1 MGDLLKDGL
10 AWLTTQLKAS
20 ASQPVTYVRGSDMIA
35 VYATLGQKLLKLD
48 DGLGGVRME
57 WTDMD
62 FLIAAAD
69 LVLDGQ
75 PLIPTR
81 GDTILVT
88 AGESVETYEVLP
100 YGNEPAWRWADP
112 HQSILRI
119 HGKHIDDEPYTL

>member
-1 MGDLLKDGL
+1 
-10 AWLTTQLKAS
+10 
-20 ASQPVTYVRGSDMIA
+20 
-35 VYATLGQKLLKLD
+35 
-48 DGLGGVRME
+48 ME

-69 LVLDGQ
+69 LMLDGQ